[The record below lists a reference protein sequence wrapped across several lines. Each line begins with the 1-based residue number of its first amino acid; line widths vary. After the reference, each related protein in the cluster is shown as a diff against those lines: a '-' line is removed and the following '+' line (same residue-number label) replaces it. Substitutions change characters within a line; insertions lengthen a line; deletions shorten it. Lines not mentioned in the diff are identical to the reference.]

1 MRVICRVVRRPYDA
15 VVVMRRLLLVLLLML
30 VREAMANLYTGRSDC
45 YR

>member
-1 MRVICRVVRRPYDA
+1 MGVICRVTRGRYDA

-30 VREAMANLYTGRSDC
+30 VREAMAYLYTGRSDC